1 MALGALAAPGGNVGF
16 DAEGTAT
23 VPISAGSNTIKI
35 KSPLENLK
43 DTFADMSESL
53 ASMVGIQTREEK
65 RQAAID
71 EKLLAQKDF
80 EIEMQNKKFEE
91 EGMQGPRMP
100 TSNDDLEGVDTDDKT
115 YGNFVEKAETAGGNI
130 LDSIKD
136 AFDQTSFGEKMMAVI
151 LAGGFLLFSKYSDTI
166 QKYLEPIVQFLMDTI
181 DFLGPEGAFAAFI
194 GGFILLKSGLAKKI
208 IVGAGS
214 KILTGIKASA
224 AAIDRQGG
232 LLKAMGNGFERI
244 NKGAAS
250 LVGKLKSMGTMIT
263 GGLTKGFTMLG
274 NGLKALRIGIVSMS
288 SSLGAM
294 IVPFLP
300 VIAIAAAAVAV
311 FFSLKS
317 GFETFKQSLDDGDSM
332 FTAVIKGLGDAMLTL
347 VTLPYVLIQKLVG
360 FIAGLFGFDNF
371 KEKLESFSI
380 KDKIVEVFKSLTG
393 GMVNIIKAIAK
404 GAAAAIAAALP
415 GGETPQEAFAKAYA
429 EVMAGGEGESAA
441 LQGTPDFQGDQSQKD
456 FNDDSAERDKVKGFN
471 KMGEY
476 DIGGDEGQGT
486 GNATAISY
494 YKKQEEEQR
503 YRDLGTGPKANL
515 SFDDYLRLNNITQG
529 ASGSDDFG
537 GEGEYDDFSKEM
549 GMVPVQNKEFE
560 AKLERK
566 TVMKE
571 GKVVSD
577 ESKII
582 YVKGGNVTGDTV
594 NQMSETNITGELQ
607 VNNTEHTQKIIQE
620 HF

>member
-1 MALGALAAPGGNVGF
+1 M
-16 DAEGTAT
+16 
-23 VPISAGSNTIKI
+23 K
-35 KSPLENLK
+35 
-43 DTFADMSESL
+43 
-53 ASMVGIQTREEK
+53 
-65 RQAAID
+65 
-71 EKLLAQKDF
+71 
-80 EIEMQNKKFEE
+80 
-91 EGMQGPRMP
+91 
-100 TSNDDLEGVDTDDKT
+100 
-115 YGNFVEKAETAGGNI
+115 
-130 LDSIKD
+130 
-136 AFDQTSFGEKMMAVI
+136 
-151 LAGGFLLFSKYSDTI
+151 
-166 QKYLEPIVQFLMDTI
+166 
-181 DFLGPEGAFAAFI
+181 
-194 GGFILLKSGLAKKI
+194 
-208 IVGAGS
+208 
-214 KILTGIKASA
+214 
-224 AAIDRQGG
+224 
-232 LLKAMGNGFERI
+232 
-244 NKGAAS
+244 
-250 LVGKLKSMGTMIT
+250 
-263 GGLTKGFTMLG
+263 
-274 NGLKALRIGIVSMS
+274 VSMS
-288 SSLGAM
+288 SSLGPM

-347 VTLPYVLIQKLVG
+347 VTLPATLVKKLVG

-456 FNDDSAERDKVKGFN
+456 FNDDSAERDKVKGYN

-476 DIGGDEGQGT
+476 DIGGDEGMGT

-494 YKKQEEEQR
+494 YKKQEEDQR

-515 SFDDYLRLNNITQG
+515 SFDDYLRLNNITQS
-529 ASGSDDFG
+529 ATGSDDFAG
-537 GEGEYDDFSKEM
+537 GEYDDFSKEL
-549 GMVPVQNKEFE
+549 GMVPVQNQEFE
-560 AKLERK
+560 AKLERT

-577 ESKII
+577 ESKLI
-582 YVKGGNVTGDTV
+582 YVKGGDKQGDTI

-607 VNNTEHTQKIIQE
+607 VNNTEFTQKTIQE

>member
-1 MALGALAAPGGNVGF
+1 MALGALTAPGGNVGF

-23 VPISAGSNTIKI
+23 VPISASSNTIKI

-53 ASMVGIQTREEK
+53 TSMVGIQTREEK

-347 VTLPYVLIQKLVG
+347 VTLPATLVKKLVG

-371 KEKLESFSI
+371 KEQLESFSI
-380 KDKIVEVFKSLTG
+380 KDAIVNTFKKLTG

-404 GAAAAIAAALP
+404 GAAAALAAALP
-415 GGETPQEAFAKAYA
+415 GGKTPQEEFARVYA
-429 EVMAGGEGESAA
+429 EVMKGGEGESAA

-503 YRDLGTGPKANL
+503 YRDLGTGPKSNL